1 MRNVKTFLTPFFMVI
16 MLESIGTKNEYSLHR
31 DLKFT
36 YSGYKG
42 QTEAPVAG
50 FVADVIDA
58 KGEVIEI
65 QTGSFGP
72 IRKKIEIFA
81 AQGKVK
87 IVYPVIITKFIEVFD
102 VNGKHLY
109 RRKSP
114 RRGSPWDIFDAL
126 VYAPELPLIPRVT
139 VELALVDADEI
150 RFKDGKGS
158 RWRRGISV
166 RNRLMTAFHR
176 KIRLKKPADYFR
188 FIPFKKDEK
197 FTSALLGKKAG
208 IDVNLA
214 RKTLYVLAKIGVVEK
229 TGKQRNAYVYRSI
242 IK

>member
-1 MRNVKTFLTPFFMVI
+1 MS
-16 MLESIGTKNEYSLHR
+16 ESIGTKCEYDLHR
-31 DLKFT
+31 DLKYT
-36 YSGYKG
+36 YAGCRG
-42 QTEAPVAG
+42 RTETTIAG
-50 FVADVIDA
+50 FVADGITA

-72 IRKKIEIFA
+72 IRKKIEILA
-81 AQGKVK
+81 ARGRVK
-87 IVYPVIITKFIEVFD
+87 IVHPVIITKYIEVFD
-102 VNGKHLY
+102 VDGKRLY

-126 VYAPELPLIPRVT
+126 VYASEIPLIRGVT

-176 KIRLKKPADYFR
+176 RIRLKKPADYFR

-197 FTSALLGKKAG
+197 FTSALLGKKTG

-214 RKTLYVLAKIGVVEK
+214 RKTLYVLTKIGIVEK
-229 TGKQRNAYVYRSI
+229 TGKLRNAYIYRAN